1 MLHEI
6 WIFHLFMTSNH
17 SNRHHTSNVL
27 REDAAVMQ
35 LMEPIDQIL
44 SKFPGATEFAMVR
57 QQEAFI
63 EQNGAWH
70 RLDLP
75 EFTLRRC
82 LDLASGV
89 AIYAKQDVSERN
101 PLLSATLP
109 GGQRIQIVL
118 PPAVATGTIGIC
130 IRIPGSSVRSLESY
144 VESGAFGRYVWLQ
157 EAEVNASTHSFTSLD
172 KRLVEHLN
180 RRDLMAFLIDAVKG
194 KKNIAVVGDT
204 GSGKTTLMKSVCQF
218 IAKHERIIT
227 IEDVRELFLPMHS
240 NRLHLLYS
248 KGSQGVA
255 KVSPADLIGACM
267 RLKPDRVLLA
277 ELRGAEAFDFLK
289 LMTTGHSG
297 SVTSFHAESCELAAQ
312 RYVFMAKEHLDAA
325 MFTDEALKRLVNMT
339 IDIMLHV
346 TAEPIE
352 NEVGDVISLDRY
364 VTQVSFNPLIR
375 AASMKAQT

>member
-1 MLHEI
+1 M
-6 WIFHLFMTSNH
+6 SNA
-17 SNRHHTSNVL
+17 L

-35 LMEPIDQIL
+35 LMEPIDEIL
-44 SKFPGATEFAMVR
+44 SRYEGATEFAMVR
-57 QQEAFI
+57 AKEAFI
-63 EQNGAWH
+63 EQNGVWH
-70 RLDLP
+70 RIDVP
-75 EFTLRRC
+75 EFTQRRC
-82 LDLASGV
+82 LDLANGV
-89 AIYAKQDVSERN
+89 AIYAKQDITERT

-109 GGQRIQIVL
+109 GGQRIQVVI
-118 PPAVATGTIGIC
+118 PPAVEMGTIGIC

-144 VESGAFGRYVWLQ
+144 VQSGAFDRFVWLQ
-157 EAEVNASTHSFTSLD
+157 EGQVANANHRFTSLEN
-172 KRLVEHLN
+172 RLLEYL
-180 RRDLMAFLIDAVKG
+180 RQKDLMSFLIAAVKG

-204 GSGKTTLMKSVCQF
+204 GSGKTTLMKAVCQY

-240 NRLHLLYS
+240 NRQHLLYS

-255 KVSPADLIGACM
+255 KVSPADLISACM

-297 SVTSFHAESCELAAQ
+297 SVTSFHAESCELAPQ
-312 RYVFMAKEHLDAA
+312 RYVFMAKEHPDAA

-339 IDIMLHV
+339 VDIMLHV

-352 NEVGDVISLDRY
+352 DEVGDVVGLDRY

-375 AASMKAQT
+375 SASMQERA

>member
-1 MLHEI
+1 MSVDQ
-6 WIFHLFMTSNH
+6 HLKQEQAATTNA
-17 SNRHHTSNVL
+17 L

-35 LMEPIDQIL
+35 LMEPIDEIL

-57 QQEAFI
+57 PHEAFI

-70 RLDLP
+70 RLELP

-82 LDLASGV
+82 LELANGV
-89 AIYAKQDVSERN
+89 AIYARQDISERN

-109 GGQRIQIVL
+109 GGQRIQFVI
-118 PPAVATGTIGIC
+118 PPAVEMGTIGIC
-130 IRIPGSSVRSLESY
+130 IRIPGASVRSLESY
-144 VESGAFGRYVWLQ
+144 VEGGAFDRYAWLQ
-157 EAEVNASTHSFTSLD
+157 QTEVNSSNHSFTSLE
-172 KRLVEHLN
+172 KRLIEHLN
-180 RRDLMAFLIDAVKG
+180 KRDLMAFLIDAVKG
-194 KKNIAVVGDT
+194 KKNIAIVGDT
-204 GSGKTTLMKSVCQF
+204 GSGKTTLMKAVCQY

-227 IEDVRELFLPMHS
+227 IEDVRELFLPKHM

-312 RYVFMAKEHLDAA
+312 RYVFMAKEHPDAA

-352 NEVGDVISLDRY
+352 NEAGDVIGLDRY

-375 AASMKAQT
+375 VASMKAQA

>member
-1 MLHEI
+1 
-6 WIFHLFMTSNH
+6 MTSNH
-17 SNRHHTSNVL
+17 SNRHQFSNAL

-57 QQEAFI
+57 PQEAFI

-118 PPAVATGTIGIC
+118 PPAVETGTIGIC

-144 VESGAFGRYVWLQ
+144 VESGAFGRYVR
-157 EAEVNASTHSFTSLD
+157 NASTHSITSLE

-204 GSGKTTLMKSVCQF
+204 GSGKTTLMKAVCQY

-227 IEDVRELFLPMHS
+227 IEDVRELFLPMHT

-297 SVTSFHAESCELAAQ
+297 SVTSFHAESCELAPQ
-312 RYVFMAKEHLDAA
+312 RYVFMAKEHPDAA
-325 MFTDEALKRLVNMT
+325 MFTDEALKRLVSMT

-352 NEVGDVISLDRY
+352 NEAGDVIGLDRY

-375 AASMKAQT
+375 AASMKAQA

>member
-1 MLHEI
+1 MKSSQ
-6 WIFHLFMTSNH
+6 FSNQTPAT
-17 SNRHHTSNVL
+17 NAL

-35 LMEPIDQIL
+35 LMEPIDEIL
-44 SKFPGATEFAMVR
+44 SQFPGATEFAMVR
-57 QQEAFI
+57 PHEAFI
-63 EQNGAWH
+63 EQDGVWH
-70 RLDLP
+70 LLELS
-75 EFTLRRC
+75 EFSLRRC
-82 LDLASGV
+82 LDLANGV
-89 AIYAKQDVSERN
+89 AIYARQDISERN

-109 GGQRIQIVL
+109 GGQRIQFVI
-118 PPAVATGTIGIC
+118 PPAVEMGTIGIC
-130 IRIPGSSVRSLESY
+130 IRIPGGSVRSLESY
-144 VESGAFGRYVWLQ
+144 VEDGAFGRYVWLQ
-157 EAEVNASTHSFTSLD
+157 DAEVDTSINPFTALD
-172 KRLVEHLN
+172 QRLIEHLKQ
-180 RRDLMAFLIDAVKG
+180 RKLMTFLIEAIKG

-204 GSGKTTLMKSVCQF
+204 GSGKTTLMKAVCQY

-227 IEDVRELFLPMHS
+227 IEDVRELFLPKHS

-255 KVSPADLIGACM
+255 KVTPADLIGACM

-312 RYVFMAKEHLDAA
+312 RYVFMAKEHSDAA

-339 IDIMLHV
+339 VDIMLHV

-352 NEVGDVISLDRY
+352 NEAGDVIGVDRY

-375 AASMKAQT
+375 VASMQSPSEARS